1 MTEEY
6 ISAKLI
12 RDKRGQIIP
21 NQYYNTSTKKF
32 QVYTQ
37 DHLPSGEESDSL
49 VKITDANGN
58 LLIVNEDGSIN
69 TELPNRIDRQLG
81 EVQKIIEAVEVK
93 QDSDYPYEAV
103 SWILTGDSNA
113 NTGLTLTKAAEEG
126 KIHYITGFLVVV
138 IGAAVSVGDVY
149 VQINSSQNFLWNDAI
164 GNEAP
169 RGERVG
175 AMFSKPLVC
184 DVNTEVELYVGP
196 AGADA
201 VTKLTLLGYTKD
213 A

>member
-1 MTEEY
+1 M
-6 ISAKLI
+6 
-12 RDKRGQIIP
+12 
-21 NQYYNTSTKKF
+21 
-32 QVYTQ
+32 
-37 DHLPSGEESDSL
+37 
-49 VKITDANGN
+49 
-58 LLIVNEDGSIN
+58 NEDGSIN

-103 SWILTGDSNA
+103 PWVISGDSTA
-113 NTGLTLTKAAEEG
+113 NTGLILTKAAEAG
-126 KIHYITGFLVVV
+126 KIHYITGFLAVV
-138 IGAAVSVGDVY
+138 IGAAVGNSDVY
-149 VQINSSQNFLWNDAI
+149 VQVNNAAFAWNDAI
-164 GNEAP
+164 GAEAP
-169 RGERVG
+169 RGERIG
-175 AMFSKPLVC
+175 AMFAKPLVC